1 MEALVGGFI
10 VLLFLVFF
18 LGAGTWIFAGLILV
32 SICGLSLILDFS
44 LHRVGVIITKILYR
58 YASTWELAAIPM
70 FMWMGEIIFRTDVSD
85 RLFRGLSPLVDK
97 IPGRLLHTNVAGCTL
112 FAAVSGS
119 STATTATVGKI
130 TTTELAQRGY
140 DTNLS
145 IGSLAGAGSLG
156 LLIPPSI
163 VLIIYGLLAEQSV
176 SRLFAAGIF
185 PGLVISGLYSSYIAA
200 RCILN
205 PRLVPEREEQ
215 YTWSDRLH
223 GLVLL
228 TPVVFLVFLVLGS
241 IYTGLA
247 TPSEAAAVGVAGTI
261 LVTVVLRQLT
271 WQIFKDS
278 LMGAVKLSCMVCII
292 LVAAAFLS
300 TAMGYLH
307 IPAEIARFIAT
318 LGLSP
323 YALLFILAIFYIILG
338 FFLDGISIVV
348 MSLPIA
354 LPLIVQAGFDP
365 IWFGIFLVLMVELGQ
380 VTPPVGFN
388 LFVLQGLTRHS
399 IGRVAYAALPFFL
412 LMCIGVVIVT
422 IWPEIA
428 LWLPGVLFDK
438 PPGT

>member
-1 MEALVGGFI
+1 MEALIGGLI
-10 VLLFLVFF
+10 ILVFLVFF
-18 LGAGTWIFAGLILV
+18 LGIGTWIFAGLIMV
-32 SICGLSLILDFS
+32 SIAGLSLILDFS
-44 LHRVGVIITKILYR
+44 FHRIGVIIIKILYR

-70 FMWMGEIIFRTDVSD
+70 FMWMGEIIFRTDVSE

-163 VLIIYGLLAEQSV
+163 VLIIYGLLAELSV

-185 PGLVISGLYSSYIAA
+185 PGLVISGLYSSYIAV
-200 RCILN
+200 RCTLN
-205 PRLVPEREEQ
+205 PRLVPEREEK
-215 YTWSDRLH
+215 YTWRDRLY

-228 TPVVFLVFLVLGS
+228 TPVVFLVFVVLGS

-307 IPAEIARFIAT
+307 IPAEIASFIAT

-323 YALLFILAIFYIILG
+323 YALLVILAIFYIILG

-348 MSLPIA
+348 MSLPIT
-354 LPLIVQAGFDP
+354 LPLVVQAGFDP

-399 IGRVAYAALPFFL
+399 IGRVAVAAVPFFL
-412 LMCIGVVIVT
+412 LMCIGVVIIT

>member
-1 MEALVGGFI
+1 MDALIGGFI
-10 VLLFLVFF
+10 ILLFLVFF

-70 FMWMGEIIFRTDVSD
+70 FMWMGEIIFRTDVSE
-85 RLFRGLSPLVDK
+85 RLFRGLAPLVDK

-163 VLIIYGLLAEQSV
+163 VLIIYGLLAELSV
-176 SRLFAAGIF
+176 SRLFAAGIL
-185 PGLVISGLYSSYIAA
+185 PGLVISGLYSFYIAV
-200 RCILN
+200 RCTMS

-215 YTWSDRLH
+215 YTWRDRLH

-228 TPVVFLVFLVLGS
+228 TPVVFLVFVVLGS

-271 WQIFKDS
+271 WRIFKDS

-323 YALLFILAIFYIILG
+323 YALLVILAIFYIILG

-348 MSLPIA
+348 MSLPIT

-412 LMCIGVVIVT
+412 LMCIGVVIIT
-422 IWPEIA
+422 IWPDIA